1 MVNALLLGLGF
12 LLDALLGDPQ
22 GKWHPVALIGLLI
35 EKLEGLLFPKKR
47 NFRQEFVLGFVLLL
61 VLLGGLGTG
70 YFLLGRFLWRRFP
83 VIFFAVELYLMFSF
97 LALRTLRRRGEE
109 VKEALERGDLPEARR
124 RLRHLVGRD
133 TEHLSE
139 WEVVR
144 GCVESLAENFSDGF
158 LAPLFYMSIL
168 GALGGLLYKIT
179 NTLDS
184 MIGHKDFR
192 YFFFGFA
199 SARFDDILNFVP
211 ARLSVLFIALG
222 TLFAGGN
229 VRRVFLCAF
238 RDAGKHESP
247 NAGWPESGMAGA
259 LGVRLGGVNYYG
271 GKREE
276 MAFLGDPLQD
286 LTVEKI
292 DEALT
297 IIHRGGVAAGGV
309 FVVISFFLCR

>member
-1 MVNALLLGLGF
+1 MNAVLLGLSF

-22 GKWHPVALIGLLI
+22 GKWHPVALIGALI
-35 EKLEGLLFPKKR
+35 GKLEQLLFPRTR
-47 NFRQEFVLGFVLLL
+47 NFRREFVLGFVLVVVL
-61 VLLGGLGTG
+61 VGGLGGG
-70 YFLLGRFLWRRFP
+70 YFFLGRFLWRRFP

-97 LALRTLRRRGEE
+97 LALRTLRWRGQE
-109 VKEALERGDLPEARR
+109 VQEALEQGDLPEARK

-133 TEHLSE
+133 TGHLSE

-158 LAPLFYMSIL
+158 LAPLFYMSL
-168 GALGGLLYKIT
+168 FGALGGLLYKIT

-184 MIGHKDFR
+184 MVGYRDFR

-199 SARFDDILNFVP
+199 SARLDDVLNFIP
-211 ARLSVLFIALG
+211 ARLSVFFIALG
-222 TLFAGGN
+222 ALLSGGN
-229 VRRVFLCAF
+229 ARGALECAL

-247 NAGWPESGMAGA
+247 NAGWPEAAMAGA

-276 MAFLGDPLQD
+276 MVFLGDPLSE

-292 DEALT
+292 GEALR
-297 IIHRGGVAAGGV
+297 IVHRGGLVA
-309 FVVISFFLCR
+309 VVALVLVSFFLWR